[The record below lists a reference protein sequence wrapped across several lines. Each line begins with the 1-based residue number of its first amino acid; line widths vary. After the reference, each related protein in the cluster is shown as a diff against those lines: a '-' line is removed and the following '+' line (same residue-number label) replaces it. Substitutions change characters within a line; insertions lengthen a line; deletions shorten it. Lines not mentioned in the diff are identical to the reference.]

1 MVISEGEQ
9 VHMYKSHIAKKIA
22 KQMTIEQLDQV
33 LDPDDVIFSRLY
45 KKKLEI
51 FFEQSAN
58 LLNYCQNCGEL
69 FTMGQIEHLECVN
82 SDHTYINV
90 HGVVHS
96 SHVKSKDW
104 DLNEFVMML

>member
-1 MVISEGEQ
+1 MSADYLMMTNLIQFCIDFISKNINMVISEGEQ

-58 LLNYCQNCGEL
+58 LLNYC
-69 FTMGQIEHLECVN
+69 
-82 SDHTYINV
+82 
-90 HGVVHS
+90 
-96 SHVKSKDW
+96 
-104 DLNEFVMML
+104 